1 MCAEFRTASLSEFF
15 LGKTEELSKRS
26 REVRDTH
33 LKKGKTEEM
42 AVAKGKIC
50 INE

>member
-1 MCAEFRTASLSEFF
+1 MCAEFRTACLSEFF
-15 LGKTEELSKRS
+15 LGKDRGIVQK
-26 REVRDTH
+26 VKGRDTH

-42 AVAKGKIC
+42 AVVKEKIC